1 MSSAAL
7 RLSTPSSLFSA
18 ADPSLSPSRSSRS
31 SSGSVSGIGS
41 GFGRFLWGRV
51 ANNPHPS
58 NPLAVLSF
66 LFPTCPS
73 PPLPPCLPVSFL
85 RAASTVGAA
94 AAASKVLGLTRE
106 MVLAAAFG
114 VGPVMTAFRC
124 AQVPSGV
131 LWRAQAGS
139 GGLRLAQVLAAAF
152 GVGPVMTTF
161 RCLQVPSGAF
171 RWAQVP
177 SGALRWA
184 QVPSGACRRQVPIR
198 CFLRCRKPQILVFSS
213 LTLPSLPSLFT
224 LSSPLPSPP
233 FPLPPFP
240 SYASLIP
247 TFCLSLLG
255 ANLIVFR
262 LSPSNLTD
270 VSRRPSKAAEKDAEK
285 GAERSDQ
292 NAAREQQELLVL
304 VSALV
309 ALASIVAAVL
319 IFLCARPI
327 IDLLAP
333 GCGGVWQGVVVCGSV
348 SVSPLGNHVLAVS
361 SVFLSHLRSPPISPI
376 SFGISPSSLQP
387 FFPSSSPRK
396 RSISSGIIRPD
407 SPRRHLTG
415 KSTHT
420 ATKQY
425 NSRFDFSQVLL
436 TGALALQAIHQQ
448 WHHSP

>member
-1 MSSAAL
+1 M
-7 RLSTPSSLFSA
+7 
-18 ADPSLSPSRSSRS
+18 
-31 SSGSVSGIGS
+31 
-41 GFGRFLWGRV
+41 
-51 ANNPHPS
+51 
-58 NPLAVLSF
+58 
-66 LFPTCPS
+66 
-73 PPLPPCLPVSFL
+73 
-85 RAASTVGAA
+85 
-94 AAASKVLGLTRE
+94 GLTRE

-255 ANLIVFR
+255 GVNGPFHSAIASVLSNSDLDVANLIVFR

-270 VSRRPSKAAEKDAEK
+270 VSRPPSKAAEKDAEK

-304 VSALV
+304 VEQSLLCSSPMALPLTLPSLF
-309 ALASIVAAVL
+309 ALQASIVAAVL

-333 GCGGVWQGVVVCGSV
+333 G
-348 SVSPLGNHVLAVS
+348 
-361 SVFLSHLRSPPISPI
+361 
-376 SFGISPSSLQP
+376 
-387 FFPSSSPRK
+387 
-396 RSISSGIIRPD
+396 
-407 SPRRHLTG
+407 
-415 KSTHT
+415 
-420 ATKQY
+420 
-425 NSRFDFSQVLL
+425 
-436 TGALALQAIHQQ
+436 
-448 WHHSP
+448 